1 MSDPELYFPHPSLA
15 DEEGLLAIGGD
26 LQPDRLLLA
35 YRFGIF
41 PWYNND
47 QPILWWSPDPRC
59 VLYPGN
65 LRVSKSMRTLL
76 KKISWTA
83 TADVEFI
90 QVITQCQKIKRAH
103 QSGTWITQDMLD
115 AYINLHHRG
124 YAHSIEVWD
133 GKRLIGGLYG
143 LSLGKVF
150 FGESMFSL
158 RDNASKYAFVKLV
171 QHLEHQ
177 GFTLIDCQ
185 QDTPHLRSL
194 GATTIPRSE
203 FLEYLRKNLL
213 EEDLNGS
220 WSDWF

>member
-1 MSDPELYFPHPSLA
+1 MSDPELYFPHPNLA

-76 KKISWTA
+76 KKISWTT

-103 QSGTWITQDMLD
+103 QSGTWITQDMLN

-133 GKRLIGGLYG
+133 DKRLIGGLYG

-177 GFTLIDCQ
+177 RFTLIDCQ

-203 FLEYLRKNLL
+203 FLEYLRKNLF
-213 EEDLNGS
+213 EEDLSGS
-220 WSDWF
+220 WSDRF